1 MLWLLCT
8 VSEPA
13 MTSDRK
19 ELAVI
24 RASIGLDQITSISV
38 RCLTDFRKP
47 RAYTLPGM
55 CATKGE
61 QVKNK

>member
-1 MLWLLCT
+1 MLRLLCT

-13 MTSDRK
+13 MTRDRK

-24 RASIGLDQITSISV
+24 RASVGEDQITSISLH
-38 RCLTDFRKP
+38 CLTDLGKP
-47 RAYTLPGM
+47 RAYTLSGM